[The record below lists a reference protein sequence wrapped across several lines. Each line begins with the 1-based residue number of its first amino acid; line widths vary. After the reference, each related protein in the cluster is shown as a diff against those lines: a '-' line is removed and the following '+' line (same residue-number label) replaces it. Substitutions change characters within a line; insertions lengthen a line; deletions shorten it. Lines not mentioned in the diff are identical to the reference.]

1 MRGRKTHV
9 FRKEISGFPDVF
21 LVENGPRLTGVRPG
35 RGRPS
40 MIANLAFTTPLLL
53 VALLAL
59 PVLWWLLRAVPP
71 APIRRRFPGVALLLG
86 LKDDDS
92 QTDKTPWWLLLLRM
106 LALAAA
112 IVGFAGPVLNPQT
125 ERAGDGPLL
134 IVMDASWA
142 SARDWSDRTERV
154 GVLLDEAGRAAR
166 PVALV
171 ALTDLPAG
179 EPAFQSASAWSRA
192 FRRSCPR
199 PSPRI
204 TPLRP
209 NGRGPRSGGRG
220 VLGLR
225 RSCPRGAGRCWA
237 RCRTSARSR
246 FSRAGGT

>member
-1 MRGRKTHV
+1 
-9 FRKEISGFPDVF
+9 
-21 LVENGPRLTGVRPG
+21 
-35 RGRPS
+35 

-59 PVLWWLLRAVPP
+59 PILWWLLRAVPP

-106 LALAAA
+106 LAVAAA
-112 IVGFAGPVLNPQT
+112 IVGFRGPVLNPQT

-154 GVLLDEAGRAAR
+154 GALLDEAGRAGA

-179 EPAFQSASAWSRA
+179 GPAFQSASAWSRA
-192 FRRSCPR
+192 CRRSPR
-199 PSPRI
+199 
-204 TPLRP
+204 TLRP
-209 NGRGPRSGGRG
+209 DYAAATEWAE
-220 VLGLR
+220 GLDQR
-225 RSCPRGAGRCWA
+225 AEVFWVSDGLAHAGRDDLLGA
-237 RCRTSARSR
+237 CRTSARSR
-246 FSRAGGT
+246 PSRAGGT